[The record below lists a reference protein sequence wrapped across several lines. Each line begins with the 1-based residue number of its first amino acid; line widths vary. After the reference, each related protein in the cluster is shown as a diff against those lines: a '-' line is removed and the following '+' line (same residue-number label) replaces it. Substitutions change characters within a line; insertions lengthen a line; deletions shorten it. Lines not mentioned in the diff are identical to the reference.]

1 MSFFRKS
8 GIVNVKMVITEEKI
22 LSNID
27 KIQKLIN
34 PNSKKQIVQLEEDSY
49 FKDLVESVKT
59 YLLEYPRKKNF
70 PTVVYKSAY
79 DLVEY
84 ATNQFEENTKKIE
97 ELIRKRER
105 NIKLASVLR
114 DVTAAVKGG
123 AKNWKEIIKKL
134 QTKYSSD
141 VVEALTIIGN
151 NRDESSEEYQD
162 ACKLLEAKINNLES
176 NLHIEID
183 MERIEDRSKALS
195 YIGIE
200 IAEALK
206 YIPAPAV
213 EFTKDEVSS
222 QLITTDAEA
231 DGTNS
236 GMKVEQTPM
245 NEVAQEI
252 AEVETEE
259 ISTEQESND
268 EEEENLV
275 LESGKDEGSSQNIE
289 EQEVA
294 NTSYI
299 EETRFEVKPS
309 LWQRIKNSKFVRTL
323 SYIMK
328 IRVVLDYPALPEGN
342 LENR

>member
-70 PTVVYKSAY
+70 PAGVYKSAY

-114 DVTAAVKGG
+114 DVTNAVKGR

-151 NRDESSEEYQD
+151 TKNPEDEEYQD
-162 ACKLLEAKINNLES
+162 ACKLLDAKINNLES

-213 EFTKDEVSS
+213 ELAEEAETS
-222 QLITTDAEA
+222 QLISQDIAENNIP
-231 DGTNS
+231 GL
-236 GMKVEQTPM
+236 VEEPAH
-245 NEVAQEI
+245 ESKVAQEI
-252 AEVETEE
+252 ATAETEE
-259 ISTEQESND
+259 IASEAEESVVA
-268 EEEENLV
+268 EEAAKAQDNQPEEV
-275 LESGKDEGSSQNIE
+275 QNAE
-289 EQEVA
+289 
-294 NTSYI
+294 YI

-309 LWQRIKNSKFVRTL
+309 IWQRIKNSKFVRTI
-323 SYIMK
+323 SYILK

-342 LENR
+342 IENR